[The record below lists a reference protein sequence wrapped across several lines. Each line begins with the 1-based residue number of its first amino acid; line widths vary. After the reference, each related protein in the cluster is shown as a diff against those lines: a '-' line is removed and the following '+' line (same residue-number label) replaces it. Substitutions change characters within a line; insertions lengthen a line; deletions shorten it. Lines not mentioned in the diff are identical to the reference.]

1 MNRKNPDVWINV
13 FSGTAEA
20 SESEIAVSFSLHL
33 PTCKVGFSKL
43 MTKVKKNHRKKSNQM
58 QWENKQMG
66 EIIIREGKKNK
77 EQARSSGLSLWL
89 CAIRHK
95 HHSSRVV
102 GRKPAMG
109 EDNSIKALER
119 LLPFCMP
126 TSTQDGGKCW
136 ERGPCW
142 ELLSPDTLS
151 SREGMRQWTQ
161 TGEDPTEIS
170 SVPIAPILGW

>member
-1 MNRKNPDVWINV
+1 M
-13 FSGTAEA
+13 
-20 SESEIAVSFSLHL
+20 
-33 PTCKVGFSKL
+33 

-126 TSTQDGGKCW
+126 TSTQDGG
-136 ERGPCW
+136 EMLGEGP
-142 ELLSPDTLS
+142 LLRAALTRYTEQQGRNEAMDTDWGRSHRDFQRSHCSNPRLIMVQVDEMIWFIRVWLKETDRKTKS
-151 SREGMRQWTQ
+151 SM
-161 TGEDPTEIS
+161 S
-170 SVPIAPILGW
+170 N